1 MDGDNNYSEQA
12 GQDYYSAMF
21 SKLKDLE
28 EKQRVIKDRAL
39 LVGENLI
46 ETKEETRKDILEM
59 KKEIEKL
66 KMDFERMKS
75 FIETLSGEFPKFA
88 RKDDLEVLRKFMKMF
103 QPFALSREG
112 ELQKS

>member
-1 MDGDNNYSEQA
+1 MAGDDSEQA

-46 ETKEETRKDILEM
+46 ETKEETKKDNLEMRKD
-59 KKEIEKL
+59 IEKL
-66 KMDFERMKS
+66 KLDFERMKT
-75 FIETLSGEFPKFA
+75 FIETLSNEFPKFA
-88 RKDDLEVLRKFMKMF
+88 RKDDLDVLRKFMKMF
-103 QPFALSREG
+103 QPFALAQEG
-112 ELQKS
+112 KIQKS